1 MPATEITYY
10 ADADGRSPIVEWLD
24 LIRQRDR
31 RAFINCMARLK
42 QLASLGH
49 ELRRPAADYLRDGIF
64 ELRAKKGH
72 VQFRLLYFFHGRT
85 VAVVAHG
92 IVKQGSAVDP
102 MDIDRALQRKRV
114 FSINPQLHSYHG
126 DMDHD

>member
-92 IVKQGSAVDP
+92 IVKQGSAVDA

-114 FSINPQLHSYHG
+114 FSNNPRLHSYRG